1 VGSNAPTDKGG
12 FMRRFARFFA
22 ISALLIAASP
32 STAQP
37 IESMDGAGDA
47 ILACWNPPPDSTGS
61 YVTLSFSFKRDGTLI
76 GPPQP
81 TELKV
86 AGGPEAEERFI
97 DAAIAALE
105 NCTPL
110 EFSPTLAAGIP
121 GQVFTMR
128 FTSPPEETAP
138 KAQEN

>member
-1 VGSNAPTDKGG
+1 
-12 FMRRFARFFA
+12 MRRFARFLA
-22 ISALLIAASP
+22 ISVLLMAASP
-32 STAQP
+32 SMADPVET
-37 IESMDGAGDA
+37 MDDAGQA
-47 ILACWNPPPDSTGS
+47 ILACWNPPSASTGS

-81 TELKV
+81 TEIKV
-86 AGGPEAEERFI
+86 AGGPEAEQQFI
-97 DAAIAALE
+97 DAATAALA

-110 EFSPTLAAGIP
+110 EFSPDLAEGIA

-128 FTSPPEETAP
+128 FTSPPSDTVP

>member
-1 VGSNAPTDKGG
+1 
-12 FMRRFARFFA
+12 MRRFARFLA

-37 IESMDGAGDA
+37 IESMDQAGDA
-47 ILACWNPPPDSTGS
+47 ILACWTPPPDSTGS

-81 TELKV
+81 TDIKV
-86 AGGPEAEERFI
+86 AGGSEAEGRFI
-97 DAAIAALE
+97 DAAADALE

-110 EFSPTLAAGIP
+110 EFSADLAAGIP

-128 FTSPPEETAP
+128 FTSPPSDAVP
-138 KAQEN
+138 KAQ